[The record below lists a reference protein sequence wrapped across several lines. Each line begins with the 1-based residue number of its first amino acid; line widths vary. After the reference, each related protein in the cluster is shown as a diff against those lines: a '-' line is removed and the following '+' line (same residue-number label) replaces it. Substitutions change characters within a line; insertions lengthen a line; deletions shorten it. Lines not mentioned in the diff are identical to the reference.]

1 MEDYDTGLGT
11 TPGMWEM
18 LSDLLNGEKLPESL
32 NNAIY
37 KLRSDEAYIVEKAR
51 EPKNDQKRGF

>member
-1 MEDYDTGLGT
+1 MKDYDTGLGT

-32 NNAIY
+32 NNVIY
-37 KLRSDEAYIVEKAR
+37 KLRSDEAYIVEKSREAR
-51 EPKNDQKRGF
+51 ND